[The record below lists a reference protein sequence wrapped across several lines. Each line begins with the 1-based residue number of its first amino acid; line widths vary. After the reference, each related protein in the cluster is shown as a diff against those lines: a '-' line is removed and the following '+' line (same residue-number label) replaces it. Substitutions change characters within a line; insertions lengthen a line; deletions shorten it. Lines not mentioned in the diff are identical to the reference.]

1 MDDQQGNVFD
11 GTVRSREWRRRR
23 QNARAEAD
31 AAEPR
36 SDAPKSIAG
45 SLMVPAHMLD
55 GSLPADQPA
64 TRNQRAAL
72 QRGTTTVVDGTSGA
86 ERSRRNPFLVP
97 PAETAEPRSKPGR
110 WGVISGL
117 LERSFACIRTHP
129 GSALLWGPRMV
140 ARHLA
145 VAPRSARRLAVA
157 AFAAAILVTVV
168 IASQSGTRHSSSER
182 KVRAA
187 GLLGASGTDVLSAS
201 SNPLVQ
207 RAAQHD
213 RAPHHVRPI
222 HPRRTTLA
230 HRRPRR
236 ATKHVVVAAR
246 YTPSTSSTASYT
258 PSSTSSSYAGSGSTP
273 VSSQST
279 GGATTSSSSSGSSR
293 PAFGEHGILG
303 PGRGAA
309 NTQ

>member
-1 MDDQQGNVFD
+1 MERRARASGAAD
-11 GTVRSREWRRRR
+11 GKTREQRPTRPSRGPRRRR
-23 QNARAEAD
+23 ASRG
-31 AAEPR
+31 R
-36 SDAPKSIAG
+36 SWSRQKCSAG
-45 SLMVPAHMLD
+45 GSQPI
-55 GSLPADQPA
+55 SLP
-64 TRNQRAAL
+64 
-72 QRGTTTVVDGTSGA
+72 
-86 ERSRRNPFLVP
+86 RRNRAGRSPARYDHCGRRHVGRRARPPEPVP
-97 PAETAEPRSKPGR
+97 RPTCRDRRAS
-110 WGVISGL
+110 
-117 LERSFACIRTHP
+117 LEARPLAGDHRGFSRDRFAWMRTHL
-129 GSALLWGPRMV
+129 GSALLWGPRMI

-145 VAPRSARRLAVA
+145 VAPRLARRLALA
-157 AFAAAILVTVV
+157 AFAAAIPITVV

-187 GLLGASGTDVLSAS
+187 GLLGAPGTDALSAS
-201 SNPLVQ
+201 SNPLAQ

-213 RAPHHVRPI
+213 RAPHHVRRI
-222 HPRRTTLA
+222 HARRTTRA
-230 HRRPRR
+230 HRRPHP

-258 PSSTSSSYAGSGSTP
+258 PSSTSSSYASSGSTP

>member
-1 MDDQQGNVFD
+1 M
-11 GTVRSREWRRRR
+11 ERR
-23 QNARAEAD
+23 ARASGAARRPDARPEAD

-36 SDAPKSIAG
+36 SEAPKSIAG
-45 SLMVPAHMLD
+45 SLLVPAEMLA

-64 TRNQRAAL
+64 SSGTEQAAL
-72 QRGTTTVVDGTSGA
+72 PRGRSTAVDGTSGA
-86 ERSRRNPFLVP
+86 ERARRNPFLVP
-97 PAETAEPRSKPGR
+97 PAESAEPRSKLDR
-110 WGVISGL
+110 WRVITARL
-117 LERSFACIRTHP
+117 ARSVAWMRPHR
-129 GSALLWGPRMV
+129 GSAPLWGPRMI

-145 VAPRSARRLAVA
+145 GAPRLVRRLALA
-157 AFAAAILVTVV
+157 ALAAAIPITVV
-168 IASQSGTRHSSSER
+168 IASQSGTRHSPPER
-182 KVRAA
+182 NVRAA
-187 GLLGASGTDVLSAS
+187 GLLGAPGTDALSAS

-213 RAPHHVRPI
+213 RAPHHVRRI
-222 HPRRTTLA
+222 HPRRTTRA
-230 HRRPRR
+230 HRRPHP